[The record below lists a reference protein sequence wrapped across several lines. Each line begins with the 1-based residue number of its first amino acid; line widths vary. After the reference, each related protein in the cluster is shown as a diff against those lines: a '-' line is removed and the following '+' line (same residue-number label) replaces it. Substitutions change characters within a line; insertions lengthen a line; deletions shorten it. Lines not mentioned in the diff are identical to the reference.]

1 MIKTNFFWRITS
13 IVCAFAA
20 LAVVYSCYDDTD
32 VRNSIEDLSG
42 RVEDL
47 EEFRSQV
54 EDEIASLNDIISK
67 LQNQVTVDNVI
78 PNGNGSYTIY
88 FSDGTSVT
96 ISDGEDGEDGKTP
109 PSITVLEDNG
119 VYYWAYVKA
128 DGTTE
133 FIRDDDGNRIPVSAE
148 APQVRINPTTG
159 NWEISTDGG
168 LTWQDTGMPSTGG
181 SGDSMFTG
189 VTEDENNVY
198 FHLRGGEIITVPKT
212 TELNFDFGTDEEI
225 LYFAAGESKTLD
237 YRMSGAE
244 TVVITKPD
252 GWKAA
257 VESEGFVIT
266 APVAENTF
274 AETEGVVSVILTAA
288 NGQSLIANL
297 EVAVGEPVV
306 DDVFSIEVPVDEIG
320 STSARVIAS
329 CSDADMT
336 WSSQI
341 MTQDDFD
348 YYVVDKAYMEEYFI
362 ELLESTAAYYG
373 YASLAELLPDFL
385 YVGTYIDDYVYSGL
399 YSETKYL
406 TYSVG
411 MDYEANYTT
420 EFYWGPEFTTT
431 AIQVGDLTF
440 EIDVTPQTTSV
451 IMDIYPSDKEAYY
464 FATVIDNSF
473 YEAGY
478 EDSDI
483 MQEICSNYSWML
495 PYYALQGDVTGY
507 QVSGMTSET
516 QYYAV
521 AFGVDVNTYT
531 YNSEMTKVSFE
542 TTAPQP
548 TDAYATA
555 SMDNYWSIEDL
566 SAYNSDYAGLL
577 QDPTNPVLA
586 AVDFEY
592 NEEATSCVYIL
603 WIGDLSSYDYDELY
617 SATLGQGDN
626 AYKGDPAPLFYV
638 AFDSD
643 PTTLCVIAVDA
654 NGNYGNMYTEVVT
667 FPESG
672 KSTNY
677 ALFDEYYNAIM
688 GYSYAARTSVPAFG
702 KSVNYVEREIPQV
715 VTLKAQK
722 AAGEKITKV
731 ISNK

>member
-78 PNGNGSYTIY
+78 PNGNGSYTIN

-440 EIDVTPQTTSV
+440 DIDVTPQTTSV

-483 MQEICSNYSWML
+483 MQEICSNYSWLL

-507 QVSGMTSET
+507 QVGGMTSET

-542 TTAPQP
+542 TTASQP
-548 TDAYATA
+548 TDAYTTA
-555 SMDNYWSIEDL
+555 SMDNYWSIDDL
-566 SAYNSDYAGLL
+566 SAYNPDYAGLL

-617 SATLGQGDN
+617 SSTLGQGDN

-654 NGNYGNMYTEVVT
+654 NGNYGDMYTEVVT

>member
-78 PNGNGSYTIY
+78 PNGNGSYTIN

-440 EIDVTPQTTSV
+440 DIDVTPQTTSV
-451 IMDIYPSDKEAYY
+451 IMDIHPSDKEAYY

-555 SMDNYWSIEDL
+555 SMDNYWSIDDL
-566 SAYNSDYAGLL
+566 SAYNPDYAGLL

-592 NEEATSCVYIL
+592 NEEATSCVYVL

-617 SATLGQGDN
+617 SSTLGQGDN

-654 NGNYGNMYTEVVT
+654 NGNYGDMYTEVVT

>member
-78 PNGNGSYTIY
+78 PNGNGSYTIN

-440 EIDVTPQTTSV
+440 DIDVTPQTTSV

-483 MQEICSNYSWML
+483 MQEICSSYSWML
-495 PYYALQGDVTGY
+495 PYYALQGDVTEY
-507 QVSGMTSET
+507 QVGGMTPET

-542 TTAPQP
+542 TTASQP

-555 SMDNYWSIEDL
+555 SMDNYWSIDDL
-566 SAYNSDYAGLL
+566 SAYNPDYAGLL

-617 SATLGQGDN
+617 SATLEQGDN

-654 NGNYGNMYTEVVT
+654 NGNYGDMYTEVVT

>member
-78 PNGNGSYTIY
+78 PNGNGSYTIH

-440 EIDVTPQTTSV
+440 DIDVTPQTTSV

-507 QVSGMTSET
+507 QVSGMTPET

-548 TDAYATA
+548 TDAHATA
-555 SMDNYWSIEDL
+555 SMDNYWSIDDL

-654 NGNYGNMYTEVVT
+654 NGNYGDMYTEVVT

-677 ALFDEYYNAIM
+677 DLFDEYYNAIM

>member
-67 LQNQVTVDNVI
+67 LQNQVTVDDVR

-181 SGDSMFTG
+181 SGDSMFTD

-362 ELLESTAAYYG
+362 ELLENTAAYYG

-385 YVGTYIDDYVYSGL
+385 YEGTYIDDYVYSGL

-440 EIDVTPQTTSV
+440 DIDVTPQTTSV

-495 PYYALQGDVTGY
+495 PYYAQQGDVTGY
-507 QVSGMTSET
+507 QVGGMTPET

-555 SMDNYWSIEDL
+555 SMDNYWSIDDL
-566 SAYNSDYAGLL
+566 SAYNPDYAGLL

-603 WIGDLSSYDYDELY
+603 WIGDLSSSDYDELY

-654 NGNYGNMYTEVVT
+654 NGNYGDMYTEVVT

>member
-67 LQNQVTVDNVI
+67 LQNQVTVDDVR

-181 SGDSMFTG
+181 SGDSMFTD

-440 EIDVTPQTTSV
+440 DIDVTPQTTSV

-555 SMDNYWSIEDL
+555 SMDNYWSIDDL

>member
-67 LQNQVTVDNVI
+67 LQNQVTVDDVR

-181 SGDSMFTG
+181 SGDSMFTD

-440 EIDVTPQTTSV
+440 DIDVTPQTTSV

-555 SMDNYWSIEDL
+555 SMDNYWSIDDL

-654 NGNYGNMYTEVVT
+654 NGNYGDMYTEVVT

-677 ALFDEYYNAIM
+677 ALFDEYYNALM

>member
-78 PNGNGSYTIY
+78 PNGNGSYTIN

-440 EIDVTPQTTSV
+440 DIDVTPQTTSV

-507 QVSGMTSET
+507 QVGGMTPET

-555 SMDNYWSIEDL
+555 SMDNYWSIDDL

-617 SATLGQGDN
+617 SATLDQGDN

-654 NGNYGNMYTEVVT
+654 NGNYGDMYTEVVT

-677 ALFDEYYNAIM
+677 ALFDEYYNALM